1 MKTIAIVLN
10 PVKGDAVELVRA
22 LVPHLQDRG
31 AAVIMEYA
39 AAEATGFP
47 RLSRDEKQLTSADFA
62 LVLGGDGTL
71 LRASR
76 LMAPAGVP
84 MLGIRFGRFGFMTD
98 VEPGDARAAVDAV
111 LEGEYAVENRIMLRV
126 EVRRAGREIASAT
139 ALNDVVIGKGPLARM
154 LRLESY
160 VSDKYIATYQ
170 ADGLIIATPTG
181 STAYSL
187 SAGGPVVTPDLN
199 VTIITPICPHTLN
212 VRPLLVPCRET
223 VKVLIG
229 GHTEEMIMLTVDG
242 QIGIALDENDEVLV
256 GEAEYGARLIR
267 VGEIT
272 FFDKLQSRLRWGG
285 RFDCEG

>member
-111 LEGEYAVENRIMLRV
+111 LEGEYALENRIMLRV